1 VSGEAAA
8 EDTSDAEYQGGY
20 AMSSVLRTTVL
31 LAALTALFLVIGG
44 ALGGNQGLVIAFVF
58 ALLMNF
64 ASYWFSDKIVL
75 SMYGAQEVSPHE
87 APDLHRLVQRLA
99 QRAGIPMPRVYIIP
113 SDAPNAFA
121 TGRNPQHGVVA
132 VTEGIMRLLDEDEL
146 AGVLA
151 HELGHVRNRDTLIMT
166 VAATLAG
173 AITMLAHMAQWG
185 VIFGF
190 GRRDDEDSGSG
201 GVLGLLFM
209 AILAPIAATLIQ
221 LAISRSREY
230 FADSTG
236 AGIAGSPS
244 GLARALEKLHYASQ
258 RLPMAANPATAHLFI
273 VNPLSGESLLA
284 LFSTHPPIEE
294 RIRRLR
300 SLSPVRG

>member
-1 VSGEAAA
+1 M
-8 EDTSDAEYQGGY
+8 TN
-20 AMSSVLRTTVL
+20 VLRTTVL

-44 ALGGNQGLVIAFVF
+44 ALGGNQGLFIAFVF

-75 SMYGAQEVSPHE
+75 SMYGAREVSLHE
-87 APDLHRLVQRLA
+87 APELYRLVQRVA

-121 TGRNPQHGVVA
+121 TGRNPQHGAVA

-146 AGVLA
+146 SGVLA
-151 HELGHVRNRDTLIMT
+151 HELGHIRNRDTLIMT

-185 VIFGF
+185 AIFGF
-190 GRRDDEDSGSG
+190 GRRDDEDSAG

-236 AGIAGSPS
+236 AAVVGSPS

-273 VNPLSGESLLA
+273 VNPLAGGSWVN

-300 SLSPVRG
+300 RM

>member
-1 VSGEAAA
+1 M
-8 EDTSDAEYQGGY
+8 TN
-20 AMSSVLRTTVL
+20 VLRTTVL

-44 ALGGNQGLVIAFVF
+44 AIGGNQGLFIAFVF

-75 SMYGAQEVSPHE
+75 SMYGAREVSLHE
-87 APDLHRLVQRLA
+87 APDLYRLVQRLA
-99 QRAGIPMPRVYIIP
+99 QRTGIPMPRVYIIP

-121 TGRNPQHGVVA
+121 TGRNPQHGAVA
-132 VTEGIMRLLDEDEL
+132 VTEGILRTLDTDEL

-151 HELGHVRNRDTLIMT
+151 HELGHIRNRDTLIMT

-185 VIFGF
+185 AIFGF
-190 GRRDDEDSGSG
+190 GRRDEEDSGG
-201 GVLGLLFM
+201 GGMLSLLFM

-221 LAISRSREY
+221 LAISRSREF

-236 AGIAGSPS
+236 AAVAGSTS

-258 RLPMAANPATAHLFI
+258 RLPMDANPATAHLFI
-273 VNPLSGESLLA
+273 VNPLTGGSLVN

-300 SLSPVRG
+300 RI

>member
-1 VSGEAAA
+1 
-8 EDTSDAEYQGGY
+8 
-20 AMSSVLRTTVL
+20 MSSVLRTTVL

-44 ALGGNQGLVIAFVF
+44 ALGGNQGLFVAFIF

-75 SMYGAQEVSPHE
+75 TMYGAREVGLHE
-87 APDLHRLVQRLA
+87 APDLYRLVQRLT

-113 SDAPNAFA
+113 SDSPNAFA
-121 TGRNPQHGVVA
+121 TGRNPEHAAVA
-132 VTEGIMRLLDEDEL
+132 ATEGILRLLDEEEL

-151 HELGHVRNRDTLIMT
+151 HELGHVRNRDTLIMS

-185 VIFGF
+185 AIFGGL
-190 GRRDDEDSGSG
+190 GRRDDEGNGG

-236 AGIAGSPS
+236 AGIVGSPA

-258 RLPMAANPATAHLFI
+258 RLPLEANPATAHLFI
-273 VNPLSGESLLA
+273 VNPLTGGSLLA

-300 SLSPVRG
+300 RI

>member
-1 VSGEAAA
+1 M
-8 EDTSDAEYQGGY
+8 TN
-20 AMSSVLRTTVL
+20 VLRTTVL

-44 ALGGNQGLVIAFVF
+44 AIGGNQGLFIAFVF

-75 SMYGAQEVSPHE
+75 SMYGAREVSLNE
-87 APDLHRLVQRLA
+87 APDLYRLVQRLA

-121 TGRNPQHGVVA
+121 TGRNPQHGAVA
-132 VTEGIMRLLDEDEL
+132 VTEGILRMLDTDEL

-151 HELGHVRNRDTLIMT
+151 HELGHIRNRDTLIMT

-185 VIFGF
+185 AIFGF
-190 GRRDDEDSGSG
+190 GRRDEEDSGG
-201 GVLGLLFM
+201 GGILGLLFM

-236 AGIAGSPS
+236 AAVAGSPS

-258 RLPMAANPATAHLFI
+258 RLPMDANPATAHLFI
-273 VNPLSGESLLA
+273 VNPLTGGSLLN

-300 SLSPVRG
+300 RI

>member
-1 VSGEAAA
+1 M
-8 EDTSDAEYQGGY
+8 TN
-20 AMSSVLRTTVL
+20 VLRTTVL

-44 ALGGNQGLVIAFVF
+44 AIGGNQGLFIAFVF

-75 SMYGAQEVSPHE
+75 SMYGAREVSLNE
-87 APDLHRLVQRLA
+87 VPDLYRLVQRLA

-121 TGRNPQHGVVA
+121 TGRNPQHGAVA
-132 VTEGIMRLLDEDEL
+132 VTEGILRMLDTDEL

-185 VIFGF
+185 AIFGF
-190 GRRDDEDSGSG
+190 GRRDDEDSGG
-201 GVLGLLFM
+201 GGLLGLLFM

-236 AGIAGSPS
+236 AAVAGSPS

-258 RLPMAANPATAHLFI
+258 RLPMDANPATAHLFI
-273 VNPLSGESLLA
+273 VNPLTGGSLVN

-300 SLSPVRG
+300 RM

>member
-1 VSGEAAA
+1 M
-8 EDTSDAEYQGGY
+8 TN
-20 AMSSVLRTTVL
+20 VLKTTVL

-44 ALGGNQGLVIAFVF
+44 AIGGNQGLFIAFVF

-75 SMYGAQEVSPHE
+75 SIYGAREVGLQE
-87 APDLHRLVQRLA
+87 APDLYRLIQRLA

-121 TGRNPQHGVVA
+121 TGRNPQHGAVA
-132 VTEGIMRLLDEDEL
+132 VTEGILRMLDEDEL

-151 HELGHVRNRDTLIMT
+151 HEMGHIRNRDTLIMT

-185 VIFGF
+185 AIFGM
-190 GRRDDEDSGSG
+190 GRRDDEDSGG
-201 GVLGLLFM
+201 GVLSLLFM

-236 AGIAGSPS
+236 AAIAGSPS

-258 RLPMAANPATAHLFI
+258 RLPMSANPATAHLFI
-273 VNPLSGESLLA
+273 VNPLAGGSWVN

-300 SLSPVRG
+300 RR

>member
-1 VSGEAAA
+1 
-8 EDTSDAEYQGGY
+8 
-20 AMSSVLRTTVL
+20 VL

-44 ALGGNQGLVIAFVF
+44 ALGGNQGLFIAFVF
-58 ALLMNF
+58 ALVMNF

-75 SMYGAQEVSPHE
+75 SMYGAQEVSAHE
-87 APDLHRLVQRLA
+87 APDLYRLVQRLA
-99 QRAGIPMPRVYIIP
+99 QRTGIPMPRVYIIA

-121 TGRNPQHGVVA
+121 TGRNPQHGAVA
-132 VTEGIMRLLDEDEL
+132 VTEGIMRMLDTDEL

-151 HELGHVRNRDTLIMT
+151 HELGHIRNRDTLIMT

-173 AITMLAHMAQWG
+173 AITMLAQMAQWG
-185 VIFGF
+185 AIFGF
-190 GRRDDEDSGSG
+190 GRRDDEDSGG
-201 GVLGLLFM
+201 GGMLGLLFM

-221 LAISRSREY
+221 LAISRSREF

-236 AGIAGSPS
+236 AAIAGSSS

-258 RLPMAANPATAHLFI
+258 RLPMNANPATAHLFI
-273 VNPLSGESLLA
+273 VNPLTGGSLLH

-300 SLSPVRG
+300 RL

>member
-1 VSGEAAA
+1 M
-8 EDTSDAEYQGGY
+8 TN
-20 AMSSVLRTTVL
+20 VLRTTVL

-44 ALGGNQGLVIAFVF
+44 AIGGNQGLFIAFVF

-75 SMYGAQEVSPHE
+75 SMYGAREVSLNE
-87 APDLHRLVQRLA
+87 APDLYRLVQRLA

-113 SDAPNAFA
+113 SEAPNAFA
-121 TGRNPQHGVVA
+121 TGRNPQHGALA
-132 VTEGIMRLLDEDEL
+132 VTEGILRMLDTDEL

-151 HELGHVRNRDTLIMT
+151 HELGHIRNRDTLIMT

-185 VIFGF
+185 AIFGF
-190 GRRDDEDSGSG
+190 GRRDEEDSGG
-201 GVLGLLFM
+201 GGMLSLLFM

-236 AGIAGSPS
+236 AAIAGAPS

-258 RLPMAANPATAHLFI
+258 RLPMDANPATAHLFI
-273 VNPLSGESLLA
+273 VNPLTGGSLMN

-300 SLSPVRG
+300 RM

>member
-1 VSGEAAA
+1 M
-8 EDTSDAEYQGGY
+8 TN
-20 AMSSVLRTTVL
+20 VLRTTVL

-44 ALGGNQGLVIAFVF
+44 AIGGNQGLFIAFVF

-75 SMYGAQEVSPHE
+75 SMYGAREVSLNE
-87 APDLHRLVQRLA
+87 APDLYRLVQRLA

-113 SDAPNAFA
+113 SEAPNAFA
-121 TGRNPQHGVVA
+121 TGRNPQHGALA
-132 VTEGIMRLLDEDEL
+132 VTEGILRMLDTDEL

-151 HELGHVRNRDTLIMT
+151 HEIGHIRNRDTLIMT
-166 VAATLAG
+166 IAATLAG

-185 VIFGF
+185 AIFGF
-190 GRRDDEDSGSG
+190 GRRDEEDSGG
-201 GVLGLLFM
+201 GGMLSLLFM

-236 AGIAGSPS
+236 AAIAGAPS

-258 RLPMAANPATAHLFI
+258 RLPMDANPATAHLFI
-273 VNPLSGESLLA
+273 VNPLTGGSLMN

-300 SLSPVRG
+300 RI

>member
-1 VSGEAAA
+1 M
-8 EDTSDAEYQGGY
+8 TN
-20 AMSSVLRTTVL
+20 VLRTTVL

-44 ALGGNQGLVIAFVF
+44 AIGGNQGLFIAFVF

-75 SMYGAQEVSPHE
+75 SMYGAREVSLNE
-87 APDLHRLVQRLA
+87 APDLYRLVQRLA

-121 TGRNPQHGVVA
+121 TGRNPQHGAVA
-132 VTEGIMRLLDEDEL
+132 VTEGILRTLDTDEL

-151 HELGHVRNRDTLIMT
+151 HELGHIRNRDTLIMT

-185 VIFGF
+185 AIFGF
-190 GRRDDEDSGSG
+190 GRRDEEDSGG
-201 GVLGLLFM
+201 GGMLSLLFM

-221 LAISRSREY
+221 LAISRSREF

-236 AGIAGSPS
+236 AAVAGSPS

-258 RLPMAANPATAHLFI
+258 RLPMDANPATAHLFI
-273 VNPLSGESLLA
+273 VNPLTGGSLVN

-300 SLSPVRG
+300 RI

>member
-1 VSGEAAA
+1 M
-8 EDTSDAEYQGGY
+8 TN
-20 AMSSVLRTTVL
+20 VLRTTVL

-44 ALGGNQGLVIAFVF
+44 AIGGNQGLFVAFVF

-75 SMYGAQEVSPHE
+75 SIYGAREVSLNE
-87 APDLHRLVQRLA
+87 APDLYRLVQRLA
-99 QRAGIPMPRVYIIP
+99 QRSGIPMPRVYIIP

-121 TGRNPQHGVVA
+121 TGRNPQHGAVA
-132 VTEGIMRLLDEDEL
+132 VTEGILRTLDTDEL

-151 HELGHVRNRDTLIMT
+151 HELGHIRNRDTLIMT

-185 VIFGF
+185 AIFGF
-190 GRRDDEDSGSG
+190 GRRDEDDSGG
-201 GVLGLLFM
+201 GGMLSLLFM

-236 AGIAGSPS
+236 AAIAGSPS

-258 RLPMAANPATAHLFI
+258 RLPMDANPATAHLFI
-273 VNPLSGESLLA
+273 VNPLTGGSLVN

-300 SLSPVRG
+300 RM

>member
-1 VSGEAAA
+1 M
-8 EDTSDAEYQGGY
+8 TN
-20 AMSSVLRTTVL
+20 VLRTTVL

-44 ALGGNQGLVIAFVF
+44 AIGGNQGLFIAFVF

-75 SMYGAQEVSPHE
+75 SMYGAREVSLNE
-87 APDLHRLVQRLA
+87 APDLYRLVQRLA

-113 SDAPNAFA
+113 SEAPNAFA
-121 TGRNPQHGVVA
+121 TGRNPQHGAVA
-132 VTEGIMRLLDEDEL
+132 VTEGILRTLDTDEL

-151 HELGHVRNRDTLIMT
+151 HELGHIRNRDTLIMT

-185 VIFGF
+185 AIFGF
-190 GRRDDEDSGSG
+190 GRRDEEDSGG
-201 GVLGLLFM
+201 GGMLSLLFM

-236 AGIAGSPS
+236 AAIAGAPS

-258 RLPMAANPATAHLFI
+258 RLPMDANPATAHLFI
-273 VNPLSGESLLA
+273 VNPLTGGSLMN

-300 SLSPVRG
+300 RM

>member
-1 VSGEAAA
+1 
-8 EDTSDAEYQGGY
+8 
-20 AMSSVLRTTVL
+20 MMNVLRTTVL

-44 ALGGNQGLVIAFVF
+44 AIGGNQGLFIAFVF

-75 SMYGAQEVSPHE
+75 SMYGAREVSLNE
-87 APDLHRLVQRLA
+87 APDLYRLVQRLA

-121 TGRNPQHGVVA
+121 TGRNPQHGAVA
-132 VTEGIMRLLDEDEL
+132 VTEGILRMLDTDEL

-151 HELGHVRNRDTLIMT
+151 HELGHIRNRDTLIMT

-185 VIFGF
+185 AIFGF
-190 GRRDDEDSGSG
+190 GRRDDEDSGG
-201 GVLGLLFM
+201 GGMLGLLFM

-221 LAISRSREY
+221 LAISRGREY

-236 AGIAGSPS
+236 AAVAGSPS

-258 RLPMAANPATAHLFI
+258 RLPMDANPATAHLFI
-273 VNPLSGESLLA
+273 VNPLTGGSLVN

-300 SLSPVRG
+300 RL

>member
-1 VSGEAAA
+1 M
-8 EDTSDAEYQGGY
+8 TN
-20 AMSSVLRTTVL
+20 VLRTTVL

-44 ALGGNQGLVIAFVF
+44 AIGGNQGLFIAFVF

-75 SMYGAQEVSPHE
+75 SMYRAREVSLNE
-87 APDLHRLVQRLA
+87 APDLYRLVQRLA

-121 TGRNPQHGVVA
+121 TGRNPQHGAVA
-132 VTEGIMRLLDEDEL
+132 VTEGILRMLDTDEL

-151 HELGHVRNRDTLIMT
+151 HELGHIRNRDTLIMT

-185 VIFGF
+185 AIFGF
-190 GRRDDEDSGSG
+190 GRRDEEDSGG
-201 GVLGLLFM
+201 GGMLSLLFM

-236 AGIAGSPS
+236 AAVAGSPS

-258 RLPMAANPATAHLFI
+258 RLPMDANPATAHLFI
-273 VNPLSGESLLA
+273 VNPLTGGSLA
-284 LFSTHPPIEE
+284 NLFSTHPPIEE

-300 SLSPVRG
+300 RI

>member
-1 VSGEAAA
+1 M
-8 EDTSDAEYQGGY
+8 TN
-20 AMSSVLRTTVL
+20 VLRTTVL

-44 ALGGNQGLVIAFVF
+44 AIGGNQGLFVAFVF

-75 SMYGAQEVSPHE
+75 SMYGAREVSLNE
-87 APDLHRLVQRLA
+87 APDLYRLVQRLA

-121 TGRNPQHGVVA
+121 TGRNPQHGAVA
-132 VTEGIMRLLDEDEL
+132 VTEGILRTLDTDEL

-151 HELGHVRNRDTLIMT
+151 HELGHIRNRDTLIMT

-185 VIFGF
+185 AIFGF
-190 GRRDDEDSGSG
+190 GRRDEEDSGG
-201 GVLGLLFM
+201 GGMLSLLFM

-236 AGIAGSPS
+236 AAIAGAPS

-258 RLPMAANPATAHLFI
+258 RLPLDANPATAHLFI
-273 VNPLSGESLLA
+273 VNPLTGGSLMN

-294 RIRRLR
+294 RIRRLHR
-300 SLSPVRG
+300 M

>member
-1 VSGEAAA
+1 
-8 EDTSDAEYQGGY
+8 
-20 AMSSVLRTTVL
+20 MSNVLRTTVL

-44 ALGGNQGLVIAFVF
+44 AIGGNQGVVIAFVF

-75 SMYGAQEVSPHE
+75 TMYGAQEVSPHE
-87 APDLHRLVQRLA
+87 APDLYRVVQRLA

-121 TGRNPQHGVVA
+121 TGRNPQHGAVA

-151 HELGHVRNRDTLIMT
+151 HELGHIRNRDTLIMT

-185 VIFGF
+185 AIFGF
-190 GRRDDEDSGSG
+190 GRRDEENGG
-201 GVLGLLFM
+201 GVLGVLFM
-209 AILAPIAATLIQ
+209 AILAPIAATVIQ

-244 GLARALEKLHYASQ
+244 GLSRALEKLHYASQ
-258 RLPMAANPATAHLFI
+258 RLPLAANPATAHLFI
-273 VNPLSGESLLA
+273 VNPLAGGSWVN

-300 SLSPVRG
+300 RM

>member
-1 VSGEAAA
+1 M
-8 EDTSDAEYQGGY
+8 TN
-20 AMSSVLRTTVL
+20 VLRTTVL

-44 ALGGNQGLVIAFVF
+44 AIGGNQGLFVAFVF

-75 SMYGAQEVSPHE
+75 SMYGAREVSLNE
-87 APDLHRLVQRLA
+87 APDLYRLVQRLA

-121 TGRNPQHGVVA
+121 TGRNPQHGAVA
-132 VTEGIMRLLDEDEL
+132 VTEGILRMLDTDEL

-151 HELGHVRNRDTLIMT
+151 HELGHIRNRDTLIMT

-185 VIFGF
+185 AIFGF
-190 GRRDDEDSGSG
+190 GRRDEEDSGG
-201 GVLGLLFM
+201 GGILGLLFM

-236 AGIAGSPS
+236 AAVAGSPS

-258 RLPMAANPATAHLFI
+258 RLPMDANPATAHLFI
-273 VNPLSGESLLA
+273 VNPLTGGSLLN

-300 SLSPVRG
+300 HI

>member
-1 VSGEAAA
+1 M
-8 EDTSDAEYQGGY
+8 TN
-20 AMSSVLRTTVL
+20 VLRTTVL

-44 ALGGNQGLVIAFVF
+44 AIGGNQGLFIAFVF

-75 SMYGAQEVSPHE
+75 SMYGAREVSLNE
-87 APDLHRLVQRLA
+87 APDLYRLVQRLA

-121 TGRNPQHGVVA
+121 TGRNPQHGAVA
-132 VTEGIMRLLDEDEL
+132 VTEGILRMLDTDEL

-151 HELGHVRNRDTLIMT
+151 HELGHIRNRDTLIMT

-185 VIFGF
+185 AIFGF
-190 GRRDDEDSGSG
+190 GRRDEEDSGG
-201 GVLGLLFM
+201 GGMLSLLFM

-236 AGIAGSPS
+236 AAVAGSPS

-258 RLPMAANPATAHLFI
+258 RLPMDANPATAHLFI
-273 VNPLSGESLLA
+273 VNPLTGGSLLN

-300 SLSPVRG
+300 HI

>member
-1 VSGEAAA
+1 M
-8 EDTSDAEYQGGY
+8 TN
-20 AMSSVLRTTVL
+20 VLRTTVL

-44 ALGGNQGLVIAFVF
+44 AIGGNQGLFIAFVF

-75 SMYGAQEVSPHE
+75 SMYGAREVSLNE
-87 APDLHRLVQRLA
+87 APDLYRLIQRLA

-121 TGRNPQHGVVA
+121 TGRNPQHGAVA
-132 VTEGIMRLLDEDEL
+132 VTEGILRMLDTDEL

-151 HELGHVRNRDTLIMT
+151 HELGHIRNRDTLIMT

-185 VIFGF
+185 AIFGF
-190 GRRDDEDSGSG
+190 GRRDEEDSGGG

-221 LAISRSREY
+221 LAISRGREY

-236 AGIAGSPS
+236 AAVAGSPS

-258 RLPMAANPATAHLFI
+258 RLPMDANPATAHLFI
-273 VNPLSGESLLA
+273 VNPLTGGSLVN

-300 SLSPVRG
+300 RM